1 MTGNTQI
8 QQQIRKL
15 KSQNDRLRYRA
26 ADTLAKIGERAVHP
40 LAEALNDED
49 PIVDSLAAQALGKIG
64 PNAKAA
70 VPALLEGLYDEDK
83 DPIVG
88 SCAAEALGK
97 IGPHAVPALVEAL
110 NNEHEDVRSLAAKAL
125 GKIGP
130 DAKATVPALLEA
142 LNDEDED
149 VRSLAA
155 EALGKIGP
163 DAVPALVE
171 ALNNEHEDVR
181 RHAARAL
188 GEIGPDAKAAVP
200 VLLEVLN
207 DEDEDVCECAAEAL
221 GKIGPD
227 AKAAVPI
234 LTEVLKR
241 SSSVAIYAQYA
252 LAQITGT
259 PQNYIAAL
267 VGLLQDRQYRKYDED
282 HDWWYGSA
290 VDIPRLLMEIG
301 KAAIPAVLEALQDE
315 EPFVRRSAVRTLVE
329 IADRTAIP
337 ALTKALK
344 DRDED
349 VPTLAAE
356 ALGKIGPDAAAA
368 VPALTRMAK
377 RPGGR
382 AAREALKKI
391 TKGDKQDRTPEDKF
405 REWYRRL

>member
-97 IGPHAVPALVEAL
+97 IGPH
-110 NNEHEDVRSLAAKAL
+110 
-125 GKIGP
+125 
-130 DAKATVPALLEA
+130 
-142 LNDEDED
+142 
-149 VRSLAA
+149 
-155 EALGKIGP
+155 
-163 DAVPALVE
+163 AVPALVE